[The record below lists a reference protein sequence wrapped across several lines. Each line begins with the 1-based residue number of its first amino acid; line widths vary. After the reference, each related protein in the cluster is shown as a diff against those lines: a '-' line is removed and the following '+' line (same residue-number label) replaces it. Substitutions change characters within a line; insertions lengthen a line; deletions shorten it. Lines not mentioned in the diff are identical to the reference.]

1 MTKQGKEKA
10 ANTNNQESGKK
21 RSMDLKALSNKKPLM
36 IGVVVCSVFLMSLL
50 FGSDDSAVVH
60 ELSRKEVIFEAP
72 DEDMTGIKESVD
84 PRDVWTAKVEKNVSD
99 TVADLKLEIAKMQA
113 SKNDEI
119 QSLQQEIELLKN
131 QTKMQ
136 IDLAKQRELEDSL
149 QRSNMSIITPEPV
162 ILKKSKTL
170 GVFNKSYGAKK
181 RNIKDYVASGTF
193 ASAVIQTGIVVGT
206 GSNTQSNPEPL
217 MLRLTDAGIFSSFGR
232 NSQIKEAI
240 LIGDCSGDLSAER
253 ARCRLQTISLE
264 NFKGEIVE
272 KPVQGW
278 VVDKNDGV
286 VGVRGKVVDRSSDML
301 RMAMLNGVLGGMS
314 SFLQNQSTS
323 GVFPISPITG
333 QQNALSGMSQIKG
346 GMASGAGNAFSKM
359 ADFVMERFNSMTPQ
373 IAVESGREVDVV
385 FRIGF
390 DVSSDE
396 TIEQVNNKPSSGNIQ
411 QASYYQNT
419 QGNPQPTTTQNQQYK
434 SHGADAFIETMQHM
448 NNGIGSGKARSL

>member
-1 MTKQGKEKA
+1 MTKQSKEKA

-50 FGSDDSAVVH
+50 FTGGDNAAVH
-60 ELSRKEVIFEAP
+60 ELSKKEVIFEAP
-72 DEDMTGIKESVD
+72 NEDMTGIKESVD

-99 TVADLKLEIAKMQA
+99 TVADLKLEIAKMA
-113 SKNDEI
+113 TSKNDEI
-119 QSLQQEIELLKN
+119 QGLQQEIELLKK
-131 QTKMQ
+131 QTQMQ
-136 IDLAKQRELEDSL
+136 MELAKQRELEDSL
-149 QRSNMSIITPEPV
+149 QRSNMPRITPEPV

-181 RNIKDYVASGTF
+181 CNIKDYVASGTF
-193 ASAVIQTGIVVGT
+193 ARAVLETGIVVGT

-264 NFKGEIVE
+264 NYKGEIIE

-278 VVDKNDGV
+278 LVDSDGV
-286 VGVRGKVVDRSSDML
+286 VGIRGKVVDKSSDML
-301 RMAMLNGVLGGMS
+301 RMAMLNGVLGGVS

-323 GVFPISPITG
+323 GAFPISPITG

-373 IAVESGREVDVV
+373 IAIPSGREVDVV
-385 FRIGF
+385 FRMGF
-390 DVSSDE
+390 DVASVE
-396 TIEQVNNKPSSGNIQ
+396 TIEQAGNKPASGNIQ
-411 QASYYQNT
+411 QASYYQNA
-419 QGNPQPTTTQNQQYK
+419 QGSLQQTIQNQQYK
-434 SHGADAFIETMQHM
+434 SHGADAFVETMQHM
-448 NNGIGSGKARSL
+448 NSGIGNGKDRSL